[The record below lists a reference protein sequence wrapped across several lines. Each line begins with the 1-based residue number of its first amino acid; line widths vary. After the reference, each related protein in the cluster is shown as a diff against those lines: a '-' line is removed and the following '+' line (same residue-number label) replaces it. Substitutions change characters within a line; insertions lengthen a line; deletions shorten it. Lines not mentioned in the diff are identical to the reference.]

1 MKLGKVAVTGGVK
14 EVFIY
19 ITKQMMHKIAAR
31 LNEKYSIKSKA
42 ATWGKKVVNRAKAR
56 FPHTPLSL
64 PATRLVD
71 TLYLSASSPN
81 ESSPKGS
88 TEVPRGV

>member
-1 MKLGKVAVTGGVK
+1 LKLGKVAVTGGVE

-31 LNEKYSIKSKA
+31 LNEKYSITSKVA
-42 ATWGKKVVNRAKAR
+42 KWGKKVVNRAKAR
-56 FPHTPLSL
+56 FPHTPLSP

-71 TLYLSASSPN
+71 TLYLSASSPQRIL
-81 ESSPKGS
+81 S
-88 TEVPRGV
+88 

>member
-1 MKLGKVAVTGGVK
+1 MAVTGGVE

-42 ATWGKKVVNRAKAR
+42 AKWGKKVVNRARAR

-71 TLYLSASSPN
+71 TLQLSDSSP
-81 ESSPKGS
+81 ER
-88 TEVPRGV
+88 TLF

>member
-1 MKLGKVAVTGGVK
+1 LKLGKVAVTGGVE

-42 ATWGKKVVNRAKAR
+42 ATWGEKVVNRVKAR

-71 TLYLSASSPN
+71 TLHLSASSP
-81 ESSPKGS
+81 ERIFS
-88 TEVPRGV
+88 